1 MRKLLLM
8 LTVLLFSVGI
18 YGQTIRGTVKD
29 TAGKVVPFATVN
41 LKRSTAIVAYTQTDS
56 KGGFMLQV
64 PAGVKDSLT
73 IEVRSF
79 GYQAAIKNIVGLNSA
94 VDFTL
99 SAAMNELKE
108 VVIKSNRPFLKTNGD
123 TLSYKVS
130 EFANPQDRTIGE
142 VIRRLPGVSVAANG
156 TISYNNKPI
165 SALYIDGDNLLDD
178 KYSIATNSVPQGA
191 VNQVQVLQN
200 NQPIRVLQN
209 KVPSEDVALNLTF
222 KKGAKLHVMGQESI
236 GAGLP
241 GNYDVNLNAMMFKH
255 NYKAINYLAGN
266 NTGYDVQQDLASH
279 NLSEYNRQIDN
290 ALPATLLSLGAVNT
304 PQLAQNRYFFDR
316 SGILNI
322 NNLVNLKNDVQ
333 LRVNAYYMHDT
344 QKQEYSQQSTIY
356 VPGDTIRYNEVQH
369 NRNVPDIFH
378 TQLTLNM
385 NRPKYYL
392 NDALLLDHQNTTGY
406 SALNTNNTAVNQL
419 FQDHLLNFSNE
430 LNLIKA
436 LKSGH
441 MIQAYSYISHSA
453 EPEKLS
459 IDPGYNAAIFNNNV
473 PYAQL
478 VQKVN
483 IPSWYTNNYMAFRLP
498 SRLFTQSYRTGFSMQ
513 SQKLTSELNVVQN
526 NNSVN
531 LLSDSARNRFDWVR
545 KKVYAEASYDFPGEF
560 LKAHLAIPF
569 TYQQIDYSGKNLKRY
584 YIDPQLS
591 VKYQVSAENYLNFNY
606 SYRNI
611 IGTIADV
618 YPGYILT
625 DYRTLQANNAPLNE
639 KQMQQIG
646 GSFSYRKAITLL
658 FWSVGA
664 LYSHTASNNIASS
677 IITNNLQ
684 QGVMLPYPNSTDS
697 WILSGSISKYSF
709 ALSTTFSSAIT
720 WQSSRSVLLQ
730 NNVLLPFNSTTETFN
745 ASADTKLSGTVNFS
759 YKATLTQMASHSSVA
774 ASAHRIQQ
782 LLQQASINYD
792 PSDALQ
798 FRLSGEHYFT
808 RQQGNPNL
816 KYFFA
821 DAYVKFRSMK
831 WKTDFELSAVNFG
844 NVKTYNALYLSAN
857 ALIASSYTLP
867 GRIIMIKALFN
878 I

>member
-1 MRKLLLM
+1 
-8 LTVLLFSVGI
+8 
-18 YGQTIRGTVKD
+18 
-29 TAGKVVPFATVN
+29 
-41 LKRSTAIVAYTQTDS
+41 
-56 KGGFMLQV
+56 
-64 PAGVKDSLT
+64 
-73 IEVRSF
+73 
-79 GYQAAIKNIVGLNSA
+79 
-94 VDFTL
+94 
-99 SAAMNELKE
+99 
-108 VVIKSNRPFLKTNGD
+108 VIKK
-123 TLSYKVS
+123 
-130 EFANPQDRTIGE
+130 
-142 VIRRLPGVSVAANG
+142 LPGISVAANG
-156 TISYNNKPI
+156 TISYNNKAI

-178 KYSIATNSVPQGA
+178 KYSIATNSIPQLA

-200 NQPIRVLQN
+200 NQPIKVLQN
-209 KVPSEDVALNLTF
+209 KLPSEDVALNLTF

-241 GNYDVNLNAMMFKH
+241 GNYDVNLNAMMFKS

-266 NTGYDVQQDLASH
+266 NTGYDVQQDLLSH
-279 NLSEYNRQIDN
+279 NLSEYNRYIDN

-304 PQLAQNRYFFDR
+304 PQLAQNRYLFDR

-333 LRVNAYYMHDT
+333 LRVNAYYVHDT
-344 QKQEYSQQSTIY
+344 QKQEYSQQSTVY
-356 VPGDTIRYNEVQH
+356 LPGDTIRYNEVQH

-392 NDALLLDHQNTTGY
+392 NDALLLDHQNTAGY
-406 SALNTNNTAVNQL
+406 SALITNNTPVNQL

-441 MIQAYSYISHSA
+441 MIQIYSYISHSA

-478 VQKVN
+478 VQNVN

-498 SRLFTQSYRTGFSMQ
+498 SGLFTQSYRTGFSVQ

-531 LLSDSARNRFDWVR
+531 LLSDSAQNQFDWAR
-545 KKVYAEASYDFPGEF
+545 KKLYAEASYDFPGEF
-560 LKAHLAIPF
+560 LKAHLVMPF
-569 TYQQIDYSGKNLKRY
+569 TYQQIDYSGKGLTRY
-584 YIDPQLS
+584 YLDPQLS
-591 VKYQVSAENYLNFNY
+591 VKYQVSAENYLNLTY
-606 SYRNI
+606 SYRNK

-618 YPGYILT
+618 YPGYILSN
-625 DYRTLQANNAPLNE
+625 YRSLQAGNTELSE
-639 KQMQQIG
+639 QQIQQAG
-646 GSFSYRKAITLL
+646 GSFSYRKALTLL

-664 LYSHTASNNIASS
+664 LYNHTRANNIASS
-677 IITNNLQ
+677 VITNNLQ

-697 WILSGSISKYSF
+697 WMLSGSISKYSF
-709 ALSTTFSSAIT
+709 ALSTTFSGGIT
-720 WQSSRSVLLQ
+720 WQRRHSVALQ
-730 NNVLLPFNSTTETFN
+730 NNALLPFNTTTQTYTAGAETKISN
-745 ASADTKLSGTVNFS
+745 DINFS
-759 YKATLTQMASHSSVA
+759 YKATLTQMASHSPA
-774 ASAHRIQQ
+774 AGSAHQIGQ
-782 LLQQASINYD
+782 LLQQASVNYD
-792 PSDALQ
+792 PVDVLQ
-798 FRLSGEHYFT
+798 FKLSGEHYFSQ
-808 RQQGNPNL
+808 QQGSPDL

-821 DAYVKFRSMK
+821 DASLKFRAMK

-857 ALIASSYTLP
+857 ALTASSYILP
-867 GRIIMIKALFN
+867 GRIIMIKVLFN